1 MMEKHIKQLGSIL
14 DKHYHTLIAI
24 EAGMLGPWGE
34 MHTSDI
40 VTDENKAKVF
50 QWWLDSTHN
59 IPF

>member
-34 MHTSDI
+34 MHSSDI
-40 VTDENKAKVF
+40 ATDENKAKVF
-50 QWWLDSTHN
+50 Q
-59 IPF
+59 